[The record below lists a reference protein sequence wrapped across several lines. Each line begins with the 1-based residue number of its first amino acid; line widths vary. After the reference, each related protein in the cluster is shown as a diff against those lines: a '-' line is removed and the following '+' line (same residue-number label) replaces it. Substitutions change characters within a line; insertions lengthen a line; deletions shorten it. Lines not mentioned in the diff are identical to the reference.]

1 MLFYSYI
8 CTTHNTNI
16 NKTNRNMT
24 KITKEAALLYHSQ
37 GKPGKIEVIPT
48 KPYQTQRDL
57 SLAYSPGVAE
67 PCLEIQKDPK
77 TAYDYTAKGNLVA
90 VISNGTAVLGLG
102 DIGAMSGKPVMEG
115 KGLLFK
121 IYAGIDVFDIEVNEK
136 DPDKFI
142 EAVKAIAPTFGG
154 INLEDIKAPEC
165 FKIEQR
171 LKEELDIPVMHDDQ
185 HGTAIISSAGL
196 LNALEVAGK
205 KIEDVKIVVNGAGAS
220 AVSCTKLYIALG
232 ARLENIVMLDSKGVI
247 SKTRTDLNEQKKFF
261 ATDRTDIHT
270 LEEAIKG
277 ADVFLGLSKGN
288 VLSQDMV
295 RSMASHPIVF
305 ALANPTPEISYEDA
319 MASRPDVLMST
330 GRSDY
335 PNQINNVIGFPYI
348 FRGALDTRA
357 TAINE
362 EMKLAAVHAIASLA
376 KKPVPDVVNEAYHVN
391 NLTFGPEYFIPKPV
405 DPRLITEVSMA
416 VAKAAMESG
425 VARKQITDWEEYK
438 NHLRELMGQENKL
451 TRQLYDTARRCPQRV
466 VFAEGGHP
474 NMLKAAVEAK
484 SEGLCHPIILGNEE
498 RIEKLAK
505 ELDLSLEGIEI
516 VNLRHDR
523 EAERRER
530 YAHILCE
537 KRARE
542 GANFQEANDKMFER
556 NYFGMMMVETGDAD
570 AFVTGLYT
578 KYSNT
583 IKVAK
588 EVIGIQPGYNHFGT
602 MHILNSKKGTY
613 FIADTLINRHP
624 DTETLVD
631 IAKLAT
637 KAVRFFNQEP
647 VIAMLSYSNFGSD
660 TEGSPAKVHEAI
672 ATMHKEFPE
681 LAIDGEMQVKF
692 ALDNALRDEKYPF
705 TRLKGKEVN
714 TLVFPNL
721 SSANATY
728 QLIQNMS
735 ETEVVGPI
743 QMGLNKPIH
752 FTDIESSVR
761 DIVNITAIACIDAIV
776 AKKMKCT
783 EK

>member
-1 MLFYSYI
+1 MA
-8 CTTHNTNI
+8 
-16 NKTNRNMT
+16 

-37 GKPGKIEVIPT
+37 GKPGKIEVVPT
-48 KPYQTQRDL
+48 KPYSTQTDL

-67 PCLEIQKDPK
+67 PCLEIEKNPQD
-77 TAYDYTAKGNLVA
+77 AYKYTAKGNLVA

-102 DIGAMSGKPVMEG
+102 NIGALSGKPVMEG

-121 IYAGIDVFDIEVNEK
+121 IYAGIDVFDIEVDEK

-165 FKIEQR
+165 FEIERR

-196 LNALEVAGK
+196 VNALQVAGK
-205 KIEDVKIVVNGAGAS
+205 NIADVKIVVNGAGAS
-220 AVSCTKLYIALG
+220 AVSCTKLYVSLG

-247 SKTRTDLNEQKKFF
+247 SKARTDLNEQKRYF

-288 VLSQDMV
+288 VLNQDMV
-295 RSMASHPIVF
+295 RSMAPMPIVF

-319 MASRPDVLMST
+319 MAARPDVLMAT

-348 FRGALDTRA
+348 FRGALDTHA
-357 TAINE
+357 KAINE
-362 EMKLAAVHAIASLA
+362 EMKFAAVHAIANLA
-376 KKPVPDVVNEAYHVN
+376 KQPVPDVVNAAYHVN
-391 NLTFGPEYFIPKPV
+391 NFSFGPEYFIPKPV
-405 DPRLITEVSMA
+405 DPRLITEVSCA

-425 VARKQITDWEEYK
+425 VARIEIEDWDAYRV
-438 NHLRELMGQENKL
+438 HLRELMGYESEL
-451 TRQLYDTARRCPQRV
+451 TRQLHDTARRNPQRV

-484 SEGLCHPIILGNEE
+484 SEGICHPILLGNDEV
-498 RIEKLAK
+498 IAK
-505 ELDLSLEGIEI
+505 MAQQLDLSLEGIEI
-516 VNLRHDR
+516 VNLRHPN
-523 EAERRER
+523 ELERRER
-530 YAHILCE
+530 YARILTE

-542 GANFQEANDKMFER
+542 GFTYEEANDKMFER

-570 AFVTGLYT
+570 AFITGIYT

-588 EVIGIQPGYNHFGT
+588 EVIGIQPGFKHFGT
-602 MHILNSKKGTY
+602 MHILNSKKGT
-613 FIADTLINRHP
+613 FFLADTLINRHP
-624 DTETLVD
+624 DTETLTD
-631 IAKLAT
+631 IAKLADKT
-637 KAVRFFNQEP
+637 VRFFNHIP
-647 VIAMLSYSNFGSD
+647 VMAMLSYSNFGAD
-660 TEGSPAKVHEAI
+660 TSGSPVKVHEAI
-672 ATMHKEFPE
+672 NSMQKEFPD
-681 LAIDGEMQVKF
+681 LAIDGEMQVNF
-692 ALDNALRDEKYPF
+692 ALNRELRDAKYPF
-705 TRLKGKEVN
+705 TRLKGKDVN

-721 SSANATY
+721 SSANIGYKLLQA
-728 QLIQNMS
+728 MDPD
-735 ETEVVGPI
+735 TEFIGPI

-752 FTDIESSVR
+752 FTDFESSVR
-761 DIVNITAIACIDAIV
+761 DIVNITAVAVIDAIV
-776 AKKMKCT
+776 EKKK
-783 EK
+783 KGNQ

>member
-24 KITKEAALLYHSQ
+24 KITKEAALLYHFQ

-735 ETEVVGPI
+735 ETEVIGPI